1 MPDDDKKVTDDELN
15 AELLDKTDDDKLK
28 DDDLD
33 DDNVIKPDDD
43 VNKLK
48 ADDKTDKKDDD
59 DKIDWENE
67 LNKARSDWGR
77 KQKATDTKI
86 ESLTDSVAQLVE
98 VVKTGATGQ
107 NQQAGNDIFESEE
120 PIPLTMG
127 DLAKTMQKMMNNQ
140 NQQITGEQQTYQDD
154 YLKTVERLGSTYTDK
169 VHQHIVE
176 RMHKD
181 FNNKHSDNPALDAEL
196 NFSKAEA
203 TILRE
208 VRSRK
213 ENPLDKNKKKDT
225 KNLGGSNNVAQDSS
239 SISPVKLDEYA
250 ADFIKSTG
258 MKEED
263 AQKALQGDIPL
274 SLRGKV
280 TV

>member
-1 MPDDDKKVTDDELN
+1 MPKDDKKVTDDELN
-15 AELLDKTDDDKLK
+15 AELLGKETNNDDDLEDKLENKTDIDDDKVEI
-28 DDDLD
+28 
-33 DDNVIKPDDD
+33 N
-43 VNKLK
+43 
-48 ADDKTDKKDDD
+48 DDKTDKKDVDD
-59 DKIDWENE
+59 TFDWKNE
-67 LNKARSDWGR
+67 LNTTRSDWGR

-98 VVKTGATGQ
+98 VVKTGAASQ

-127 DLAKTMQKMMNNQ
+127 SLAKEMQKILNNQ
-140 NQQITGEQQTYQDD
+140 NQQITGEQQTYQDN

-181 FNNKHSDNPALDAEL
+181 FNNKHSENPALDAEL

-213 ENPLDKNKKKDT
+213 TNPLDKNKDKDT
-225 KNLGGSNNVAQDSS
+225 KNLGG
-239 SISPVKLDEYA
+239 
-250 ADFIKSTG
+250 
-258 MKEED
+258 
-263 AQKALQGDIPL
+263 
-274 SLRGKV
+274 
-280 TV
+280 

>member
-15 AELLDKTDDDKLK
+15 AELLDKDDDDKLK
-28 DDDLD
+28 DDD
-33 DDNVIKPDDD
+33 VIKPDDD
-43 VNKLK
+43 VDKLK
-48 ADDKTDKKDDD
+48 ADDNKDDKKDVDD
-59 DKIDWENE
+59 TIDWENE

-98 VVKTGATGQ
+98 VDKTGAVGQ

-140 NQQITGEQQTYQDD
+140 NQQITGEQQTYQDN

-181 FNNKHSDNPALDAEL
+181 FNNKHSENPALDAEL

-213 ENPLDKNKKKDT
+213 TNPLDKNKDKDT
-225 KNLGGSNNVAQDSS
+225 KNLGGSNNTNQDSVTS
-239 SISPVKLDEYA
+239 SPVKLDEFA